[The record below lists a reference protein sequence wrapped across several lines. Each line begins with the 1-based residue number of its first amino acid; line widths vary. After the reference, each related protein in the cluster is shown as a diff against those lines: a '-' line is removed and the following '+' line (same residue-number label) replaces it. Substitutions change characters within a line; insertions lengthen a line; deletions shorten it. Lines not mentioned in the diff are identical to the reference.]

1 MSTTTSAAEQDA
13 PVGIIERMGLP
24 RPLFWGFVGLLLFMV
39 GDGVESGYIS
49 PYLAEHGAGSAT
61 HAAYIISFYGLMVTL
76 GSWLAGALSE
86 VWGPRRV
93 MVIGLAMWSVLQ
105 VLFLG
110 LALPT
115 ESFALMFAVYGLR
128 GIAYPLFAY
137 GFLVWVLGASP
148 AHRLGSAVGWFY
160 FAFTGGLPTLGSLVA
175 SGTEPVIGQYATFW
189 VALALVILGGVVS
202 LVGLR
207 GAHGGG
213 RQAAPEVTTGRSLVN
228 SVAIAF
234 TNPRVGLG
242 CLVRIVNTA
251 PQFGLFVFF
260 PVIFSD
266 QLGFG
271 TAGWL
276 RLVFVLGAAN
286 IFANLFFGILSDR
299 LGWHRTLRWFGC
311 MGSAVAVL
319 LFYFLPQQVGDQYWV
334 SVLCAALFGVSLA
347 GFTPI
352 SVLMSLMAPGQKG
365 NSIAVLN
372 LGAGAATFVG
382 PLIVALFLGP
392 LGAGGVTIIFAA
404 LYVLA
409 GVSVRWLTV
418 PEESQQIVVEGA
430 ALAEIAPAV
439 EAGEDIEQSTAGQG
453 ERSPSAPA

>member
-1 MSTTTSAAEQDA
+1 M
-13 PVGIIERMGLP
+13 
-24 RPLFWGFVGLLLFMV
+24 
-39 GDGVESGYIS
+39 
-49 PYLAEHGAGSAT
+49 
-61 HAAYIISFYGLMVTL
+61 
-76 GSWLAGALSE
+76 
-86 VWGPRRV
+86 
-93 MVIGLAMWSVLQ
+93 
-105 VLFLG
+105 FL
-110 LALPT
+110 
-115 ESFALMFAVYGLR
+115 VYGLR

-175 SGTEPVIGQYATFW
+175 SGTEPLIGQYATFW
-189 VALALVILGGVVS
+189 VALALVVLGGIVS

-207 GAHGGG
+207 GAQGGG

-260 PVIFSD
+260 PVIFAD

-334 SVLCAALFGVSLA
+334 AVLCAALFGISLA

-409 GVSVRWLTV
+409 GISVRWLTV
-418 PEESQQIVVEGA
+418 PEESQQIVDDGA
-430 ALAEIAPAV
+430 SLDDVAPALADRDHTGRGSALPSDPA
-439 EAGEDIEQSTAGQG
+439 
-453 ERSPSAPA
+453 